1 MKKVFRL
8 IFILFFAASFAQ
20 STPYKTLTD
29 IPYYENPVDGTY
41 QEERCKLDLY
51 YPVDNQNFPTVVWF
65 HGGGLKSGSKAI
77 PEQLKGKDLAVVAVN
92 YRLHPKVNAPKYIED
107 AAAAVA
113 WVFKNIDRYGGDNK
127 QIYVCG
133 FSSGGYLSL
142 MVSLDQ
148 KWLKKYKLEANQIK
162 GVITLSAT
170 TFTNHTIRKEYGMEI
185 TQALIDHYA
194 PVYSARGDA
203 PRITLITGDRE
214 KEFFGMYEEN
224 AYLRRMLKINGHEKN
239 ELIEIGGY
247 GHEITEAG
255 LPLLLKRIEFLK

>member
-1 MKKVFRL
+1 MNKIFQL
-8 IFILFFAASFAQ
+8 IFCFILSQGFAQ
-20 STPYKTLTD
+20 PTLYKTLTD
-29 IPYYENPVDGTY
+29 FPYYENPVNDAY
-41 QEERCKLDLY
+41 QIERCKLDLY
-51 YPVDNQNFPTVVWF
+51 YPEAVQNFPTVIWF

-77 PEQLKGKDLAVVAVN
+77 PEQLKDKGLAVVAVN
-92 YRLHPKVNAPKYIED
+92 YRLHPKVKVPKYIED

-113 WVFKNIDRYGGDNK
+113 WVFKNISKYGGDSS

-142 MVSLDQ
+142 MLTLDK
-148 KWLKKYKLEANQIK
+148 KWLKKHSLEANHIK

-194 PVYSARGDA
+194 PVYHARGDA
-203 PRITLITGDRE
+203 PPITLITGDRE

-224 AYLRRMLKINGHEKN
+224 AYLRRMLKLNGHGHN

-247 GHEITEAG
+247 GHEITEVG
-255 LPLLLKRIEFLK
+255 IPLLLERVNR